1 MQKLKVLKSHQG
13 FMKYFI
19 NTSWLF
25 GEKILRIVVGL
36 FVVIWVARYLGPEQF
51 GLFSYAQSFAGIFTA
66 IATLGLDGIVIR
78 ELVKDESRRDELIG
92 TAFWLKILGAL
103 GVLIVLAIAVNF
115 TSNDS
120 YTNSLVFVIASATIF
135 QSFNVVDM
143 YFQSKVLSKY
153 IVYAN
158 VISLFIS
165 SIVKITLILNEAPLI
180 AFAWVILFDSFILA
194 SGFIYFYLKNRRHNE
209 QPNRYSVFDTESSFA
224 WKFNKSTAFSLL
236 KDSWPLILSG
246 IVISIYMKI
255 DQVMIKEMMNAEAVG
270 QYAAAVRLSEAWY
283 FIPMVIA
290 SSLFPAIIN
299 AKKQSEE
306 LYYARL
312 QKLYSLMVWLAIAI
326 ALPMTFLSDW
336 VVHFLYGEQY
346 NQAGSVLM
354 IHIWAGVF
362 VFLGVASG
370 KWLLSENLQIFS
382 TVNTSI
388 GAIVNIWLNYILI
401 PKIGVSGA
409 AWATLISYFVAA
421 YLCLLF
427 FKKTRINFANLS
439 KSLFFIRIFNV
450 QKNS

>member
-1 MQKLKVLKSHQG
+1 
-13 FMKYFI
+13 
-19 NTSWLF
+19 
-25 GEKILRIVVGL
+25 
-36 FVVIWVARYLGPEQF
+36 
-51 GLFSYAQSFAGIFTA
+51 
-66 IATLGLDGIVIR
+66 
-78 ELVKDESRRDELIG
+78 
-92 TAFWLKILGAL
+92 
-103 GVLIVLAIAVNF
+103 
-115 TSNDS
+115 
-120 YTNSLVFVIASATIF
+120 
-135 QSFNVVDM
+135 
-143 YFQSKVLSKY
+143 
-153 IVYAN
+153 
-158 VISLFIS
+158 
-165 SIVKITLILNEAPLI
+165 
-180 AFAWVILFDSFILA
+180 
-194 SGFIYFYLKNRRHNE
+194 
-209 QPNRYSVFDTESSFA
+209 
-224 WKFNKSTAFSLL
+224 
-236 KDSWPLILSG
+236 
-246 IVISIYMKI
+246 
-255 DQVMIKEMMNAEAVG
+255 
-270 QYAAAVRLSEAWY
+270 
-283 FIPMVIA
+283 
-290 SSLFPAIIN
+290 
-299 AKKQSEE
+299 
-306 LYYARL
+306 
-312 QKLYSLMVWLAIAI
+312 MVWLAIAI